1 MTYFIDSTYVE
12 GPFAPCRFEVDRGR
26 QSILYALRAGMLN
39 NRRFYP
45 FLAGSFCAG
54 FGGWINFLAILNIAT
69 YRFQATPFDLVI
81 LSAALLVP
89 PILLTRII
97 SHVCSRYASTRVIV
111 AALALTLFTT
121 AALLW
126 VGSFAAFLMVV
137 ALKSAALGFTDPA
150 ETRYVTTRVEEAQ
163 QSRAFRLL
171 SLAQSMAK
179 ICAPAAGGIV
189 AAWAGDNHTV
199 LVSLVFIAA
208 AIVLMVASAARIQE
222 APEPATEDP
231 TPRPAFTGAIVP
243 LLLCVGISFA
253 LGAAVNNQFPLMLRN
268 QGFDKS
274 VLGIVVSCSA
284 LGGMLG
290 SLLPMGRAAQRA
302 NLGALLLP
310 AFVTSCAFVAIGGI
324 FRLPLRPGEFL
335 LAIAFFLTGIVGA
348 RFRIECRLFIARRLA
363 DQVASASAALQST
376 GMLMQF
382 VAPCFGALLTSL
394 VSTSD
399 VFVVLGGVSALC
411 LAAVAVHYGK
421 QPRPAE
427 SPPTIIPD

>member
-1 MTYFIDSTYVE
+1 
-12 GPFAPCRFEVDRGR
+12 
-26 QSILYALRAGMLN
+26 MLN

-45 FLAGSFCAG
+45 FLAGSFCAS

-69 YRFQATPFDLVI
+69 YRFQANPFDLVI

-89 PILLTRII
+89 PILLTRVI
-97 SHVCSRYASTRVIV
+97 SHICSRHASTRVIV
-111 AALALTLFTT
+111 VALALTLFTT

-126 VGSFAAFLMVV
+126 VGNFAAFLMVV

-150 ETRYVTTRVEEAQ
+150 ETRYVTTRVDEPQ

-171 SLAQSMAK
+171 TLAQSMAK

-189 AAWAGDNHTV
+189 AAWAGDDHTV
-199 LVSLVFIAA
+199 LVSIVFLAA
-208 AIVLMVASAARIQE
+208 AIVLMVASAARTQE
-222 APEPATEDP
+222 VPAPATEN
-231 TPRPAFTGAIVP
+231 TAPRAAFTGTIVP

-268 QGFDKS
+268 HGFDKS

-302 NLGALLLP
+302 GLAAPLLP
-310 AFVTSCAFVAIGGI
+310 AFVTSGVFVAIGGI

-335 LAIAFFLTGIVGA
+335 LAIAFFSTGLVGA

-363 DQVASASAALQST
+363 NQVASASAALQST

-382 VAPCFGALLTSL
+382 VAPCFGALLTSFL
-394 VSTSD
+394 SISD
-399 VFVVLGGVSALC
+399 VFVVLGGMSALG
-411 LAAVAVHYGK
+411 LTAVAMRYGK
-421 QPRPAE
+421 QTHPAE
-427 SPPTIIPD
+427 PAPTIVPD